1 MVEQIEN
8 EGFEN
13 YTVHKQIHIER
24 QIDYLNTI
32 KLLHLVKDDSLANLL
47 LEKVSSLFMSR
58 NCGKCDSLISFGYIK

>member
-32 KLLHLVKDDSLANLL
+32 KLLHLVKDDMGTWSGR
-47 LEKVSSLFMSR
+47 SSARRTIIMSS
-58 NCGKCDSLISFGYIK
+58 NPSAASYILGM

>member
-47 LEKVSSLFMSR
+47 LEKVSS
-58 NCGKCDSLISFGYIK
+58 